1 MPRTL
6 NVTLAWIA
14 TALGAGEI
22 LFYLP
27 RTLLVALAILVTAG
41 LSWMFLHRFGVSRDS
56 IERAAEATRRAH
68 GY

>member
-1 MPRTL
+1 ML

-14 TALGAGEI
+14 TAVGAAEI

-27 RTLLVALAILVTAG
+27 RTLLVMIGVIGTAG
-41 LSWMFLHRFGVSRDS
+41 ITWSFLNRFGVLNRT
-56 IERAAEATRRAH
+56 IERNIERQRRKL